1 MKSNLDKEI
10 SDLMRKNPS
19 NWKAGIFYFNPADPR
34 VIVPKHISMMG
45 WTLNFA
51 SPYAYISMIAI
62 VMLIIASTILGN

>member
-1 MKSNLDKEI
+1 MKTKLEKEF
-10 SDLMRKNPS
+10 SDLMHKNPT

-34 VIVPKHISMMG
+34 IIVPKRISMMG

-62 VMLIIASTILGN
+62 LILIIATSFIGN

>member
-1 MKSNLDKEI
+1 MKPKLDNEI

-34 VIVPKHISMMG
+34 IIVPKRISMMG

-51 SPYAYISMIAI
+51 SPYAYISTIAI
-62 VMLIIASTILGN
+62 VILIIASSIFGN